1 MVQVEPVRAF
11 FASSPAVTEVDWL
24 VTSAVEV
31 MACSVSYSTSA
42 SYSSAIRKLRSFC
55 EAYSTEHWRPVWWQ
69 PDPVLIVLFLV
80 WLSQFMSVST
90 CKVYMY
96 AIRDFCLRL
105 GLDDPT
111 DNHFVEMAWR
121 GIKRSKRAKLDTRLT
136 LELPMLEAMA
146 SYTLSAIKNRNVS
159 KSTRHLWITVVT
171 VAVWGFFGL
180 FRVGELVASGSLATC
195 RFLVNSFVQLR
206 SVDEMNLIMVTLDGA
221 KQDPFRRGCEVGL
234 AEQSNQLICPHAWMR
249 RFESSRDTFK
259 LPSAG
264 NYPYFRLA
272 DNSPLNRSTFVEVVR
287 DLLQKAG
294 VVSGSR
300 FNGISLRRGGAARL
314 FSLGASD
321 TTIMRA
327 GRWSSSCFRLYVGAR
342 MAELVAEQKAMGGS
356 GNL

>member
-1 MVQVEPVRAF
+1 
-11 FASSPAVTEVDWL
+11 
-24 VTSAVEV
+24 
-31 MACSVSYSTSA
+31 MARSVSYSTSA
-42 SYSSAIRKLRSFC
+42 SYGSAIRKLRSFC
-55 EAYSTEHWRPVWWQ
+55 LAYSTEHWRPVWWQ
-69 PDPVLIVLFLV
+69 PDPVLIVLFLI

-105 GLDDPT
+105 GMEDPT

-121 GIKRSKRAKLDTRLT
+121 GIKRSKRTKLDNRLT

-146 SYTLSAIKNRNVS
+146 SCTLAAMKSRNVA
-159 KSTRHLWITVVT
+159 KSTRHLWVTIVT

-195 RFLVNSFVQLR
+195 RFLINSFVQLR
-206 SVDEMNLIMVTLDGA
+206 SIDGMDLIMVTLDGA

-234 AEQSNQLICPHAWMR
+234 AEQANPLVCPHTWMKHY
-249 RFESSRDTFK
+249 ESSRNAFK
-259 LPSAG
+259 LPTAG
-264 NYPYFRLA
+264 NYPYFRLS
-272 DNSPLNRSTFVEVVR
+272 DNSPLDRSTFVDTAR
-287 DLLQKAG
+287 ILLQKAG
-294 VVSGSR
+294 VATGGR

-321 TTIMRA
+321 STIMRA

-342 MAELVAEQKAMGGS
+342 MAELVAEQKAMGGMGS
-356 GNL
+356 